1 MITGQDSPAVF
12 EGEFV
17 LAAVVL
23 VYFTPITCDMA
34 QEVSERVVTRCPEFL
49 VLQVKR
55 EALC

>member
-1 MITGQDSPAVF
+1 MF